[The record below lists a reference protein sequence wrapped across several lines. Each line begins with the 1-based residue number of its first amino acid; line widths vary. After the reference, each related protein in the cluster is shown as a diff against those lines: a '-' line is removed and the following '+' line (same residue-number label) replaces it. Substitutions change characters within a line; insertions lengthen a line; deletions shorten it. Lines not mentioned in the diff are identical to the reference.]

1 MGRRREKKLL
11 GYVLDSRE
19 QFPYALKPPD
29 QELFENGGS
38 YCDALEA
45 GDITAELDF
54 HRLSIVIERKQHAD
68 FIGCCRHDRGCEAFR
83 LVNDPACGARCRFER
98 ELTRLSSY
106 TAPHII
112 IEAPFAMLRAGHQ
125 RSHMNGLSVVN
136 SMASWALKFPTV
148 HFWTVSNHREGELWA
163 WTLINL
169 FAKYSLAEGS
179 REG

>member
-1 MGRRREKKLL
+1 M
-11 GYVLDSRE
+11 YDTRE
-19 QFPYALKPPD
+19 QRCYQLGAPD
-29 QELFENGGS
+29 PEYFENFGA
-38 YCDALEA
+38 YDAALEA

-68 FIGCCRHDRGCEAFR
+68 FIGCCRHDRGCEASR
-83 LVNDPACGARCRFER
+83 LINDPACGARCRFER
-98 ELTRLSSY
+98 ELARLAAY
-106 TAPHII
+106 QAAHVI
-112 IEAPFAMLRAGHQ
+112 IEAPFAALRAGHQ

-148 HFWTVSNHREGELWA
+148 HFWPVSNHREGELWA

-169 FAKYSLAEGS
+169 FAKYSLAEGL